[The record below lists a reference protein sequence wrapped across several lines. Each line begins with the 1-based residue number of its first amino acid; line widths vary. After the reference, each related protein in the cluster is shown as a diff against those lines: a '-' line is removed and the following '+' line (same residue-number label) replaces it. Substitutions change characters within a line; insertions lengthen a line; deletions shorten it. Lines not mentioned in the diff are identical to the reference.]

1 MTRGRFLTAV
11 VAAAVAVGGTPA
23 FAQRSG
29 GGGESTGTAV
39 SRSGGDVGATSGSVV
54 SSSGSST
61 SDSGS
66 STSATP
72 SRSAPS
78 PAPRAAERQRRPSG
92 ESRDTGSRA
101 VPRGSGGSGGTEST
115 ASGGRTSG
123 TASAETSGQPR
134 RAVPA
139 TSRAGDGR
147 PRIGT
152 AVERRPGLSGQPGTI
167 ITYYPRGR
175 YFWPGYG
182 FGLSY
187 FYDPFWYDPF
197 GYGYYGYG
205 MPYGYS
211 GYAGGYGGTY
221 RPDRDRSATGSL
233 RLRVSPSHAEV
244 YVDGYYAGTVND
256 FNGIFQRLTIEAGAR
271 RIEIRADGYKPAELD
286 ILVEPGRT
294 AIYQGELE
302 PLP

>member
-1 MTRGRFLTAV
+1 MTRGRFLTTV
-11 VAAAVAVGGTPA
+11 VAAAVAVGATPA

-39 SRSGGDVGATSGSVV
+39 SRSGGDTGTTSGSVG

-66 STSATP
+66 STSVTP

-101 VPRGSGGSGGTEST
+101 VPRGSGGTEST

-205 MPYGYS
+205 MPYGYA

-221 RPDRDRSATGSL
+221 RPDHDRSPTGSL

-244 YVDGYYAGTVND
+244 YVDGYYAGTISD
-256 FNGIFQRLTIEAGAR
+256 FNGVFQRLTIDAGAR
-271 RIEIRADGYKPAELD
+271 RVEIRADGYKPAELD

-294 AIYQGELE
+294 AIYQGALE